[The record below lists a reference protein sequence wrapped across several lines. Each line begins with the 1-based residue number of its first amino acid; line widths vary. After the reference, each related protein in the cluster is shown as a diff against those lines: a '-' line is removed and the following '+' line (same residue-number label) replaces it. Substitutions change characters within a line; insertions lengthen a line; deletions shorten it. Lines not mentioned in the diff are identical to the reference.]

1 MLRNIQCNYVL
12 VAIIIISLLSAC
24 KKQNIPV
31 KPESSAFSAQLKNN
45 AVFPAT
51 GGKDTIVVNGGT
63 NGWWVTTPDN
73 SWAVITKRYGSGDFK
88 IPVSVNANLTGAS
101 REINV
106 TVNPTFGMPPVS
118 INIKQAN

>member
-1 MLRNIQCNYVL
+1 MLRNIQYKGVL
-12 VAIIIISLLSAC
+12 VAIIIISVLAAC

-45 AVFPAT
+45 AVFPAA

-88 IPVSVNANLTGAS
+88 IPVSVKANTTGSA

-106 TVNPTFGMPPVS
+106 TVNPTFGKPPVI

>member
-88 IPVSVNANLTGAS
+88 IPVSVNANSTGAS

-106 TVNPTFGMPPVS
+106 TVNPTFGVPPVI